1 MSGASHSL
9 SDESMMRCPLNYI
22 PKAQTCID
30 LTANFG
36 HLNIII
42 IIMIGAIIGAAGSV
56 ASSIIGGVQAKKAA
70 EKANNELQAQRQK
83 NEDWYRRR
91 YNEDYTQSAEA
102 QAAMT
107 KARELAQEQMKA
119 ARGTAAVMGG
129 TEAGVAAQ
137 QAAANKMLSDT
148 MSGIAAQG
156 TARKDAVESQYL
168 QTEAALSQ
176 QQQNVYNQQAANA
189 TAAANAGMQAGM
201 SLLGADAQSYMDR
214 GKGLFG
220 EMWLKNK
227 GQRLID
233 NLKVAEAN
241 SAAAQA
247 ALKD

>member
-1 MSGASHSL
+1 
-9 SDESMMRCPLNYI
+9 
-22 PKAQTCID
+22 
-30 LTANFG
+30 
-36 HLNIII
+36 
-42 IIMIGAIIGAAGSV
+42 MIGAIAGAVGGL
-56 ASSIIGGVQAKKAA
+56 ASSVWGGIQASKAA
-70 EKANNELQAQRQK
+70 KEANAELANQRQK

-91 YNEDYTQSAEA
+91 YNEDYTQTAEA

-107 KARELAQEQMKA
+107 RARELAREQMA
-119 ARGTAAVMGG
+119 SARGAAAVMGG
-129 TEAGVAAQ
+129 TEAGKAAAQ
-137 QAAANKMLSDT
+137 GAANDMLADT
-148 MSGIAAQG
+148 MSGIAQNA

-168 QTEAALSQ
+168 QTDAALSQ
-176 QQQNVYNQQAANA
+176 QQQNVYNQQAANS

-220 EMWLKNK
+220 EMWFKNK

-247 ALKD
+247 ALDAIRKKEGVG

>member
-1 MSGASHSL
+1 
-9 SDESMMRCPLNYI
+9 
-22 PKAQTCID
+22 
-30 LTANFG
+30 
-36 HLNIII
+36 
-42 IIMIGAIIGAAGSV
+42 MIGAIIGAAGSV
-56 ASSIIGGVQAKKAA
+56 ASSIIGGVQAKRAA
-70 EKANNELQAQRQK
+70 DNANKELAYQREK

-91 YNEDYTQSAEA
+91 YNEDYTQRAEA

-137 QAAANKMLSDT
+137 QQAANKMLADT
-148 MSGIAAQG
+148 MSGIAQNA

-168 QTEAALSQ
+168 QNEAALS

-201 SLLGADAQSYMDR
+201 SLLGADAQSYMER

-220 EMWLKNK
+220 EMWFKNK

-233 NLKVAEAN
+233 NLKEAEAN

-247 ALKD
+247 ALDAIRKKEGV

>member
-1 MSGASHSL
+1 M
-9 SDESMMRCPLNYI
+9 
-22 PKAQTCID
+22 
-30 LTANFG
+30 
-36 HLNIII
+36 
-42 IIMIGAIIGAAGSV
+42 
-56 ASSIIGGVQAKKAA
+56 ASSLIGGAQAERAA
-70 EKANNELQAQRQK
+70 ENANKELADQRKK

-107 KARELAQEQMKA
+107 RARELAREQMQA

-129 TEAGVAAQ
+129 TEAGIAAAQ
-137 QAAANKMLSDT
+137 GAANDMLADT
-148 MSGIAAQG
+148 MSGIAQNA

-168 QTEAALSQ
+168 QNEASLSQ
-176 QQQNVYNQQAANA
+176 QQQNVYNQQAANSA
-189 TAAANAGMQAGM
+189 AAANQGMAAGM
-201 SLLGADAQSYMDR
+201 SLLGADAQSYMER

-220 EMWLKNK
+220 EMWFKNK

-247 ALKD
+247 ALDAIRKKEGVR